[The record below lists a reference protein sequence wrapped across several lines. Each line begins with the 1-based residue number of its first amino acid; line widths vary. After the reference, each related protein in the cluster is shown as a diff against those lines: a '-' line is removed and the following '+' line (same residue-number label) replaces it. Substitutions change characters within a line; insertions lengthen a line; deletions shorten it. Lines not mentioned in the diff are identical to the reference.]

1 MRATKTESL
10 KNAIANAAAKAY
22 VGFKSGEFNT
32 TRQKMK
38 TSMESLGIVDSVL
51 VVNKTIYVI
60 AHRAK
65 ALSKNIQMHEGE
77 AVEYYNCIGD
87 VKVYSPFELLM
98 PVINIDLSR
107 DTLDPRSLVGGSVL
121 VSEINGQAIK
131 AEFVGELAELNE
143 SPLDVPRALFKS
155 IRNYVGAYTALNDK
169 DERVQSIVQ
178 QFGLGNVVDEIYKT
192 SAMDWIGNVVS
203 YETDGDYTKDSHA
216 TKQEGRLTIKAV
228 ENLTRHLNGEDMKTK
243 LCHNPVKLFT
253 AR

>member
-1 MRATKTESL
+1 MRATKTESF
-10 KNAIANAAAKAY
+10 KNIIANTASKAY

-60 AHRAK
+60 AHRVEP
-65 ALSKNIQMHEGE
+65 LSKNIKDHAGE
-77 AVEYYNCIGD
+77 AVEYYNCNGD
-87 VKVYSPFELLM
+87 VNAFSPFELLM
-98 PVINIDLSR
+98 PIINIDLSR
-107 DTLDPRSLVGGSVL
+107 DTLDPRVLIGGSVL

-131 AEFVGELAELNE
+131 AEYVGELEELNE
-143 SPLDVPRALFKS
+143 SPLAVPRAVFSS
-155 IRNYVGAYTALNDK
+155 IRNYIGAYTTLNSK
-169 DERVQSIVQ
+169 DERVQSIVN
-178 QFGLGNVVDEIYKT
+178 QFGVGDVVNDIYQT

-203 YETDGDYTKDSHA
+203 FEKDGDYTKDSHG
-216 TKQEGRLTIKAV
+216 TKQEGRLTIKPV